1 MASNDTTTTKTII
14 PWVVKSRSN
23 TLLII
28 LVALALPP
36 SELVLML
43 ATCPKI
49 TAPTTNRMPTMT
61 TPRTVPVNC

>member
-14 PWVVKSRSN
+14 PCVVNKRSN
-23 TLLII
+23 TPLII

-36 SELVLML
+36 SERVLML
-43 ATCPKI
+43 ATCPKM

-61 TPRTVPVNC
+61 TPRMVDVSC